1 MISFPPLPADPA
13 AFWSDES
20 TRRHEFPVC
29 ERQVFLAHAA
39 VCALP
44 RRVAQAEADFVHAA
58 SEQEPDYAWILD
70 QTRRTREAVARLLPG
85 AHADEIALLGPTS
98 LALSLVALGLPW
110 EAGDE
115 VVYHADCYPANVY
128 PWMELAH
135 RGVRPVALR
144 PARPGEITP
153 EAVERALSPRTK
165 LVALASANFLTGHRI
180 DLDAIGQMLRARGVL
195 LCIDAIQTLGAFPLP
210 VEHVDFLAADA
221 HKWMLGPLAVGVFMV
236 KRAHW
241 ERLRPALLGAANVRC
256 PDFIAQDEIVLA
268 DGAARYEP
276 GVLNIAPMLG
286 MKAGL
291 EMIAHVGVERIGE
304 RIHALKRRLFERLS
318 PFGFTPLG
326 EVDGPRAAG
335 MLTLA
340 HPTADLPA
348 LFKALKAAQVIPSLR
363 RDRAGKPHL
372 RFSPH
377 FSNTAAEMD
386 RVAEVVAAHL
396 PAV

>member
-1 MISFPPLPADPA
+1 MNSLPADPA
-13 AFWSDES
+13 TLWTDEP
-20 TRRHEFPVC
+20 TRRWEFPVC

-44 RRVAQAEADFVHAA
+44 RRVAEAEADFVRAA

-70 QTRRTREAVARLLPG
+70 QTRRTREAVAQLLPG

-110 EAGDE
+110 ESDDE

-128 PWMELAH
+128 PWMELAR
-135 RGVRPVALR
+135 RGVRPVALQPDR
-144 PARPGEITP
+144 GGEVTP
-153 EAVERALSPRTK
+153 EVVERALTPRTR
-165 LVALASANFLTGHRI
+165 LVALASANFLSGHRI
-180 DLDAIGQMLRARGVL
+180 DLDAIGKMLSSRGVL
-195 LCIDAIQTLGAFPLP
+195 LCVDAIQTLGAFPLS

-241 ERLRPALLGAANVRC
+241 DRLRPALLGAANVRC
-256 PDFIAQDEIVLA
+256 PDFIAQDEIVFA
-268 DGAARYEP
+268 EGAARYEP
-276 GVLNIAPMLG
+276 GVLNFAPMLG

-291 EMIAHVGVERIGE
+291 EMIAHVGVQRVGE
-304 RIHALKRRLFERLS
+304 RIHALKRRLLDHLS
-318 PFGFTPLG
+318 PLGFTPLG

-340 HPTADLPA
+340 HPSADLPA
-348 LFKALKAAQVIPSLR
+348 LYKALKAAHVIPSLR
-363 RDRAGKPHL
+363 RDRAGQPYL

-377 FSNTAAEMD
+377 FSNTEAEMD

-396 PAV
+396 PTA